1 MTRKALLG
9 YPLLL
14 GMGFL
19 GGFGVSSYMDC
30 VSDIRIEKDP
40 GDLDPKLKVFDNS
53 GLSVVV
59 RNAGQDDKRA
69 VWCFID
75 DFSQRA
81 PCVYPGDLLVESSP
95 QNTGGYY
102 HILRKAFRTTKNGKR
117 PDIMYAISRE
127 GLSNDSNVLQTFEK
141 ILEETESPSNG
152 NTAKASGGGTS
163 ESSQSQ

>member
-14 GMGFL
+14 GIGFL

-40 GDLDPKLKVFDNS
+40 GDLDSKLKVFDNS

-102 HILRKAFRTTKNGKR
+102 HILRKAFRTAESGKH

-127 GLSNDSNVLQTFEK
+127 GLSNDSNVLQTFER
-141 ILEETESPSNG
+141 ILEETESSSES
-152 NTAKASGGGTS
+152 TESSDGGTS
-163 ESSQSQ
+163 ERSQSQ